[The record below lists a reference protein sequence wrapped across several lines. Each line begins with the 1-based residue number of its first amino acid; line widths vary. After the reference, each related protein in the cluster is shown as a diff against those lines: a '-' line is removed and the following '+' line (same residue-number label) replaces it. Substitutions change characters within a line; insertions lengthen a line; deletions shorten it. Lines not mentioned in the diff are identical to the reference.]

1 MAGAEILAAG
11 GIVVRGV
18 RKPLIA
24 IVQRRKDDRWFLPK
38 GKLKRREKAI
48 AAARREVIEETGHDV
63 EVHEFLGAI
72 SYEVRGG
79 AKLVEFW
86 RMQAIGSSTGE
97 LADDIKAVEWLP
109 LQAAISRL
117 DHPLEQVFLRN
128 VGRRALER
136 VAPAPRAVPP
146 TAAPRPI
153 EPDIDDSVETLEPDV
168 LAPDVVTPDIVEP
181 AIVAPEAGALE
192 TTPVLLVADPDT
204 SLPPFADTAERP
216 PLLQRLLQRLWRA
229 PRERL
234 ASGYR

>member
-18 RKPLIA
+18 RRPMIA

-48 AAARREVIEETGHDV
+48 AAARREVMEETGHDV

-72 SYEVRGG
+72 SYKVRGK

-86 RMQAIGSSTGE
+86 RMEAASSPTRE

-109 LQAAISRL
+109 LQAAIGRL

-136 VAPAPRAVPP
+136 VAPAPRAVP
-146 TAAPRPI
+146 AAPVTPPAI
-153 EPDIDDSVETLEPDV
+153 E
-168 LAPDVVTPDIVEP
+168 PDIVEP
-181 AIVAPEAGALE
+181 VGVGPETLGPDLVAPDIAGPEIVGPAAAASE
-192 TTPVLLVADPDT
+192 TMPVVLVADPDVA
-204 SLPPFADTAERP
+204 PPFADAIERP
-216 PLLQRLLQRLWRA
+216 HLLQRILQRLWRTPRA
-229 PRERL
+229 PL

>member
-72 SYEVRGG
+72 SYEVRGK

-86 RMQAIGSSTGE
+86 RMQAVGSATHE

-109 LQAAISRL
+109 LQTAIGRL

-136 VAPAPRAVPP
+136 VAPAPRAVPS
-146 TAAPRPI
+146 AVAPPSV
-153 EPDIDDSVETLEPDV
+153 EPDIVVPDGVEPEAVEPDLV
-168 LAPDVVTPDIVEP
+168 APDVTAPVAVTP
-181 AIVAPEAGALE
+181 EAA
-192 TTPVLLVADPDT
+192 TPVLLVADP
-204 SLPPFADTAERP
+204 SVAPPPFAETTERP
-216 PLLQRLLQRLWRA
+216 HLLQRILQRLWRA